1 MPTQEAPISSWAC
14 FSRTTSDMCHA
25 HATYLYIDDQQRLRF
40 CGLEEATCLP
50 AHHAENARSG
60 MPVILV
66 REEDARL
73 RSLYLVRQNGRP
85 EQVWGHQD
93 DLLDAR
99 QMENW
104 MPRYT
109 PVCRMCK
116 HLLGALYDA
125 FHIREM
131 LEHEEAL
138 RTLEENVF
146 RKSLAGEPDWKS
158 CRGIALACCR
168 ENLGDTP
175 LLECA
180 LAKLE
185 KVSAPRKNKLCAEIP
200 LDFLGYP
207 LDLKISRDTACSDP
221 R

>member
-1 MPTQEAPISSWAC
+1 MRHT
-14 FSRTTSDMCHA
+14 
-25 HATYLYIDDQQRLRF
+25 HATYLYIDGQQRLRF
-40 CGLEEATCLP
+40 CGLEEAACLP
-50 AHHAENARSG
+50 AHHVENARSG
-60 MPVILV
+60 MPAIVVL
-66 REEDARL
+66 EEGAQI

-85 EQVWGHQD
+85 EQVWGAQD

-99 QMENW
+99 HMENK

-109 PVCRMCK
+109 PICRMCK

-131 LEHEEAL
+131 LEHAEAL
-138 RTLEENVF
+138 QALEENVF
-146 RKSLAGEPDWKS
+146 RSSLAAESDWKG
-158 CRGIALACCR
+158 CRGIVLEGCR
-168 ENLGDTP
+168 EVLAETT
-175 LLECA
+175 LLERA

-185 KVSAPRKNKLCAEIP
+185 KVSAPRKSQLCAEIP

-207 LDLKISRDTACSDP
+207 LDANAHPGMGQEVNRGTACSDP